1 MAGKSFLKWAGG
13 KTRYADLLV
22 AMAPAYEGVYREPFM
37 GSAAVFFE
45 LQPETAIL
53 SDANEDLVTC
63 FQEIKNDPF
72 GVMAKLDE
80 MPNTREYYETIR
92 RVDRA
97 TLSRQE
103 RAAWVIYLNKTG
115 FRGLWRVNRRG
126 EFNVPYGEYDRPYYN
141 RDTLLNASKILQ
153 TSAIECVDFESAMA
167 SAEPGDWVYL
177 DPPYVPTGTWGD
189 FTRYTPDRFPEEDH
203 HKLASL
209 VGELTDRGVYVL
221 LTNSDT
227 PFVRELYEGFAITTL
242 ATRRDIDL
250 RSDKRTSKDLVV
262 TNYTDFLRLD
272 SVRVEEL
279 PRVTNS
285 NGHLLS

>member
-45 LQPETAIL
+45 LQPEVAVL
-53 SDANEDLVTC
+53 SDANEDLVVC
-63 FQEIKNDPF
+63 FQEIKEDPF
-72 GVMAKLDE
+72 AVMARLDE
-80 MPNTREYYETIR
+80 MPKTREYYETIR

-115 FRGLWRVNRRG
+115 FRGLWRVNRKN

-141 RDTLLNASKILQ
+141 RDTLLGASKILQ
-153 TSAIECVDFESAMA
+153 AADIERKDFAAATA
-167 SAEPGDWVYL
+167 SAEAGDWVYL
-177 DPPYVPTGTWGD
+177 DPPYVPTGVWGD
-189 FTRYTPDRFPEEDH
+189 FTRYTSDRFPEEDH
-203 HKLASL
+203 RRLAGL
-209 VGELTDRGVYVL
+209 MRELTDRGVYVL

-227 PFVRELYEGFAITTL
+227 PFVRDLYEGLAMTTL

-250 RSDKRTSKDLVV
+250 RADKRTSKDLVV
-262 TNYTDFLRLD
+262 TNYTEFHRLD
-272 SVRVEEL
+272 SVRIHEL
-279 PRVTNS
+279 PRVMRS
-285 NGHLLS
+285 NGQLLS